1 MDHCLG
7 SSVGSGPAGS
17 PRLCSCGRG
26 SRRRHGEA
34 PAAWRAHRGPWRLA
48 SFQPDEEFVIHRTQ
62 TCISAGKCYR
72 FMRRVIKNVSKRL
85 VKLMVQVNCMK

>member
-1 MDHCLG
+1 MAWYSMARYGVAWHWHG
-7 SSVGSGPAGS
+7 AVGS
-17 PRLCSCGRG
+17 RGR
-26 SRRRHGEA
+26 SQF
-34 PAAWRAHRGPWRLA
+34 A
-48 SFQPDEEFVIHRTQ
+48 SFQPDGVFMMYRTQ